1 MKNHKGYVPFKPGS
15 VIMLDVSNT
24 HAYINDSDEDRYHI
38 IVHGIRSKEFEELV
52 MRSYESIH

>member
-1 MKNHKGYVPFKPGS
+1 
-15 VIMLDVSNT
+15 MLDVSNT